1 MNFLTQSLTFL
12 LGIASFASTANADC
26 TTDFNS
32 DAYQTF
38 MEGYYDD
45 DSVDIPALCI
55 GVGGDLFAFS
65 GTTTCGDQDQVL
77 QHSNNPMCLPTSCTS
92 NEADIALKIPMIMY
106 EGESC
111 TGSYTYDG
119 LGDGHVG
126 YSFFSCRKEEEE
138 EKTPIWRWIVLELL
152 VLGCISGCIWGEGGR
167 GCNLGGCP
175 FDLN

>member
-1 MNFLTQSLTFL
+1 
-12 LGIASFASTANADC
+12 
-26 TTDFNS
+26 
-32 DAYQTF
+32 
-38 MEGYYDD
+38 
-45 DSVDIPALCI
+45 
-55 GVGGDLFAFS
+55 
-65 GTTTCGDQDQVL
+65 
-77 QHSNNPMCLPTSCTS
+77 MCLPTSCTS